1 MKRFFRSGLMA
12 FGVTGA
18 TLLLGYAWMARQPA
32 PIRMVPAQTSAV
44 AAAQTNGEAPRTG
57 VAQPAQG
64 AAGSSGA
71 PGVVGMPSD
80 AQGAPDTPAAQT
92 RAGTAQTRTQT
103 GTGASP
109 AQTDESSSAL
119 LQSLFHASPRQA
131 APLWLIVGTDSRAG
145 ESARS
150 DTMLLAKSNAAGTRV
165 LLISVPRDMRVAI
178 RGYGMTKVNHALAY
192 GNLPLLRKTLD
203 ETFGFHIDH
212 ALSVDFDAFKEL
224 VDALGGVPMTVER
237 AMDYDDASDGTHI
250 HLRPGRQILDGKK
263 ALDYVRF
270 RHDALADTGRMER
283 QQKLLRAIVTTNVPP
298 DHWFAVAKTA
308 VTMPTHL
315 HTDASVWEAVTAL
328 MHVMLSPHHTVV
340 TEMMRGRNAVDP
352 IDGLWYFYVDPR
364 ELYKVRAEIDHFG
377 K

>member
-12 FGVTGA
+12 FGITCA

-32 PIRMVPAQTSAV
+32 PIRVLSAQTSAV
-44 AAAQTNGEAPRTG
+44 ASAQTNGEVPRTT
-57 VAQPAQG
+57 VVQPAQG
-64 AAGSSGA
+64 AVVSSGA
-71 PGVVGMPSD
+71 PGVVGMQSD
-80 AQGAPDTPAAQT
+80 AQGASDTPAARPQS
-92 RAGTAQTRTQT
+92 GT
-103 GTGASP
+103 GTSP
-109 AQTDESSSAL
+109 VRADDSSATL
-119 LQSLFHASPRQA
+119 LRSLFHASPRQA

-150 DTMLLAKSNAAGTRV
+150 DTMVLAKSNAAGTRV

-178 RGYGMTKVNHALAY
+178 RGYGTTKVNHALAY
-192 GNLPLLRKTLD
+192 GNLPLLKKTLD

-270 RHDALADTGRMER
+270 RHDALADTGRMAR

-298 DHWFAVAKTA
+298 DHWFAVAKAA

-315 HTDASVWEAVTAL
+315 HTDASVWEAVSAL
-328 MHVMLSPHHTVV
+328 MHVMLSPNHTVV

-352 IDGLWYFYVDPR
+352 ADGLWYFYVDPR
-364 ELYKVRAEIDHFG
+364 ELYKVRAQIEHFG